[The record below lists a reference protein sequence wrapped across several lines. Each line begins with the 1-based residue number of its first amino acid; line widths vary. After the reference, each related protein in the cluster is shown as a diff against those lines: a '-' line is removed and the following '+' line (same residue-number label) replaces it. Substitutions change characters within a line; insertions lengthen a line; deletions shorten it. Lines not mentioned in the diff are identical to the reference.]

1 MTLLIMAAGIGSRYG
16 GLKQMDPV
24 GEHNELII
32 DYSVFDAVK
41 AGFTKVVFVIRRDIE
56 EIFCDK
62 FFNRIKQQ
70 IDARYVFQDIPKWR
84 KKPLGTTS
92 AIMAAKDIIDG
103 PFCVIN
109 ADDYYGRD
117 AFMQIADFFKNS
129 TDKQAMVA
137 YKLCNTVSDFGT
149 VSRGILSL
157 DGNSNIVDIKEQIVI
172 ERNGNIVFMQNGAF
186 IIAEPK
192 LNASMNFFAFTPKI
206 FELLEPIYAE
216 FLDTIGE
223 DMSKECF
230 LPENVGRL
238 IQEGKLSM
246 RVLETQDKWMGVTY
260 PPDKPDV
267 VGKIKKMIDDGFYP
281 SPLWK

>member
-1 MTLLIMAAGIGSRYG
+1 MAAGIGSRYG